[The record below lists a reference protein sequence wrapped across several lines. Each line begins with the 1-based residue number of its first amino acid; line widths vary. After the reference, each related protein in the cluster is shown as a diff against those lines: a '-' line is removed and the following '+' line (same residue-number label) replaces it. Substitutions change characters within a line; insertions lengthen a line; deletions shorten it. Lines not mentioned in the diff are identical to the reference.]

1 MLCIDP
7 AAAARL
13 LEDQLRVTVR
23 ALEAFRGRLLVPEH
37 VHIIHV
43 AANASAALGE
53 GDAWRIERSIDEMT
67 DAAAIL
73 ARAGDRVVA

>member
-7 AAAARL
+7 AAATRL

-43 AANASAALGE
+43 AANASAALSE
-53 GDAWRIERSIDEMT
+53 GDLWRIERSLEEMN
-67 DAAAIL
+67 DAATIL
-73 ARAGDRVVA
+73 ARAGERAVA